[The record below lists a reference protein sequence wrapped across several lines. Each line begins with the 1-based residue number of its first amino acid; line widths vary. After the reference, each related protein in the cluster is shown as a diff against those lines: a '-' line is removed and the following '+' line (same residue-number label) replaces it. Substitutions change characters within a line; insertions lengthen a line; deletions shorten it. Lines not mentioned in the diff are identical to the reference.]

1 MNFIAKT
8 LFGLEKVLA
17 EELRTL
23 GASGIR
29 PVNRA
34 VLFSGSRELMY
45 RVNYCARTAMSVL
58 MAVDDFRI
66 GSREDLYRKASEI
79 DWSLLMDDD
88 STFSVVSVVNSK
100 LFGHTAYPGLIVKD
114 AVADYFRKKTGR
126 RPSVN
131 SADPGII
138 INLHISGDNADIA
151 VDSSGMP
158 LYKRGYRTGQPLA
171 PLNEVLAAGIIMI
184 SGWNASVSL
193 TDPMC
198 GSGTIPIE
206 AGLIACRIP
215 PGRFRKQF
223 GFSRWKEHD
232 EELFRKV
239 KNECDSMICRS
250 PVRIAGSDISEQAVR
265 QALNNVRNAGLS
277 DTVSIDVSD
286 FRNLKPSDNN
296 GFLFINPP
304 YGERLKPDDL
314 NELYGMIGTT
324 MKHSYSGY
332 RAWILTPGKGL
343 LAEIG
348 LKPRAKQTVFNG
360 SMECILA
367 EFELYAGS
375 RKQEKGLKS
384 S

>member
-17 EELRTL
+17 DELRTL

-131 SADPGII
+131 STDPGII

-184 SGWNASVSL
+184 
-193 TDPMC
+193 
-198 GSGTIPIE
+198 
-206 AGLIACRIP
+206 
-215 PGRFRKQF
+215 
-223 GFSRWKEHD
+223 
-232 EELFRKV
+232 
-239 KNECDSMICRS
+239 
-250 PVRIAGSDISEQAVR
+250 
-265 QALNNVRNAGLS
+265 
-277 DTVSIDVSD
+277 
-286 FRNLKPSDNN
+286 
-296 GFLFINPP
+296 
-304 YGERLKPDDL
+304 
-314 NELYGMIGTT
+314 
-324 MKHSYSGY
+324 
-332 RAWILTPGKGL
+332 
-343 LAEIG
+343 
-348 LKPRAKQTVFNG
+348 
-360 SMECILA
+360 
-367 EFELYAGS
+367 
-375 RKQEKGLKS
+375 
-384 S
+384 